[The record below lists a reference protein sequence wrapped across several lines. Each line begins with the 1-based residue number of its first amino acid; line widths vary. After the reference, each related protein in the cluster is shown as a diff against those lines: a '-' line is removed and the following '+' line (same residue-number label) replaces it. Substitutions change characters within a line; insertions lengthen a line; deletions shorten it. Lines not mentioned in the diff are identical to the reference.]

1 MKKIL
6 LILVLMLAA
15 VSPIEAARPSVNRSG
30 DTTTIVADGDTLK
43 ITDQGVA
50 NAIEQ
55 AVNDTIWE
63 ENGYNEDEENAT
75 TAREIAGRWAEVA
88 TIATGIV
95 CVSIVVI
102 VFLCLLFYFLHRRAK
117 YRTIEKAI
125 ENNYPLPPSLG
136 GSQPYKAAPQQPD
149 AWRGAA
155 PQMPPQ
161 APQANPQATMPNAPQ
176 QQVPYNTNVP
186 QQAPMFYRTNYQA
199 YKGSIKLIC
208 VGLAL
213 SLFFAAT
220 GATPLAWMMMML
232 TFLGLG
238 KALITYKEQQQD
250 RAYWQ
255 WQMQQQAQM
264 PKQPQPEAPK
274 TEEQPPVFTQPT
286 DQQ

>member
-15 VSPIEAARPSVNRSG
+15 ASSIEAARPSINRSG
-30 DTTTIVADGDTLK
+30 DTTTIVAEGDTLR

-50 NAIEQ
+50 NAIEK
-55 AVNDTIWE
+55 AVNDTIWDENE
-63 ENGYNEDEENAT
+63 EQGYNEDAEDAI

-88 TIATGIV
+88 AVATATV
-95 CVSIVVI
+95 CFSIVI
-102 VFLCLLFYFLHRRAK
+102 ITFLCLLFYFLRRRAK
-117 YRTIEKAI
+117 YRAIEKAI

-136 GSQPYKAAPQQPD
+136 GAQPYKAAPQQPD

-155 PQMPPQ
+155 SQMPPQ
-161 APQANPQATMPNAPQ
+161 APQQQAPQAPP
-176 QQVPYNTNVP
+176 QQVPYNTYAP

-213 SLFFAAT
+213 VLFFAAT
-220 GATPLAWMMMML
+220 GATPVAWMMMML
-232 TFLGLG
+232 PLLGLG
-238 KALITYKEQQQD
+238 KALITYKEQQQE

-255 WQMQQQAQM
+255 WQMQQQTQM
-264 PKQPQPEAPK
+264 PQQPQPVAPK

-286 DQQ
+286 EQQ